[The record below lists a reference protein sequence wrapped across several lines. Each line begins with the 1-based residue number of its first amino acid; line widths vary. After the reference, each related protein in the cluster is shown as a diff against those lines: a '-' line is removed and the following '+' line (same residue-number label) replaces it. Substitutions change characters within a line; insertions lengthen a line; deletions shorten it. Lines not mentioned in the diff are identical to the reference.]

1 MKTLNV
7 RELRNEIPRL
17 RETLA
22 TEEELLLV
30 SNGEPIARILP
41 VQAPSRSR
49 PKLPSLKAFR
59 ETMPLMTT
67 PVEALIRAERDRR

>member
-1 MKTLNV
+1 MKTINV

-22 TEEELLLV
+22 AEEELLLV

-41 VQAPSRSR
+41 VQAPSRAR
-49 PKLPSLKAFR
+49 PRLPSLKALR
-59 ETMPLMTT
+59 ETMPMLTT
-67 PVEALIRAERDRR
+67 PVEASIRAERDRR